1 MEEKMKNKYEA
12 VIGLEVHAQL
22 KTKTKMF
29 CGCKNE
35 FTSEPNIHVCPV
47 CLGMPGSLPVINKK
61 AVELAVKAALAL
73 NCKIHKKSVFAR
85 KHYFYPDL
93 PKNYQI
99 TQYEEPFATDGYLII
114 EKKDGTKKKIRIRR
128 IHMEEDAG
136 KNIHEEHFSKVDLN
150 RAGVPLIEIVSEPD
164 ISDPEEARL
173 YMQKL
178 RDILVWIGVTDGNL
192 EEGSLRCD
200 ANVSIR
206 PKGSKELGTK
216 VEIKNLNSFRFIEK
230 ALRYEINRQIEAVEK
245 GEKILQETRLYDSQK
260 DITKS
265 MRTKEE
271 AEDYRYFPDPDLPP
285 LIIEDEWLE
294 EIKSSLGELPDEFK
308 ERVIKEYKIK
318 EYDANI
324 LSRDKILAYFFEEA
338 AKSYRG
344 EAQKVSNIILSDLL
358 GILKEEKIELKDIP
372 FPASYIGDLLNLVD
386 ENVISLRV
394 AKEEVLPEMVKT
406 GKSPKVIVEE
416 KGLKQ
421 ISDTSEI
428 EKIIKE
434 AFKNNPKAVKQYKTG
449 DERKKQ
455 KAVQFFIGQVMKA
468 TKGKANPIAR
478 DLIIKLLEEEN

>member
-1 MEEKMKNKYEA
+1 MKDKYEA

-35 FTSEPNIHVCPV
+35 FTNEPNIHVCPV

-73 NCKIHKKSVFAR
+73 NCKIHKKSIFAR

-114 EKKDGTKKKIRIRR
+114 EKKDGTKKKIRIKR

-230 ALRYEINRQIEAVEK
+230 ALRYEINRQIEAVKK
-245 GEKILQETRLYDSQK
+245 GEKIIQETRLYDSQK

-294 EIKSSLGELPDEFK
+294 EIKASLGELPDEFK

-318 EYDANI
+318 EYDADI
-324 LSRDKILAYFFEEA
+324 LSRDKTLAYFFEEA
-338 AKSYRG
+338 AKSYKG
-344 EAQKVSNIILSDLL
+344 EAQRVSNIILSDLL
-358 GILKEEKIELKDIP
+358 GILKEEKIELKDVP
-372 FPASYIGDLLNLVD
+372 FPASYIGELLNLVD
-386 ENVISLRV
+386 ENIISLRV

-434 AFKNNPKAVKQYKTG
+434 AFKNNPKAVKQYKIG

-468 TKGKANPIAR
+468 TKGKANPKLAR